1 MCYKKFL
8 HLSIFLIVSVFP
20 LFGSAQDRDG
30 TGENYPSRFDGVYIG
45 VDGAFASSKSEG
57 IVGPVAVR
65 VSIPGSPAFS
75 MSAGPFSFGGKDN
88 IPGGAIFAGY
98 GKTFGNLFIA
108 GEIAGG
114 YGSYDNTKAFTS
126 SNFNSD
132 IDVNQGYLGT
142 TARIGFLINPN
153 LLAYYHVGW
162 AHNWIEAKG
171 TVKTLS
177 FSLPNPSGAGP
188 PVPASASLNQSVKS
202 DLTFDGL
209 SFGIGFE
216 YALAD
221 LTGVEGIRFRFGYSR
236 IDYAKE
242 KFHYNANGLAGT
254 ELKEISVGGRSFP
267 DNSISI
273 QSNSIPAEA
282 DSGVHV
288 LFAGLSYRFRI

>member
-8 HLSIFLIVSVFP
+8 QFFIFLIASVFP
-20 LFGSAQDRDG
+20 LFGSAENRAG
-30 TGENYPSRFDGVYIG
+30 TMEKRLSRFDGVYIG
-45 VDGAFASSKSEG
+45 VDGAFASSKSKG
-57 IVGPVAVR
+57 VVGPVV
-65 VSIPGSPAFS
+65 VSVPVPGSSDSIP

-98 GKTFGNLFIA
+98 GKTFGSLFIA

-153 LLAYYHVGW
+153 LLAYYHMGW
-162 AHNWIEAKG
+162 AHNWIEAEG

-177 FSLPNPSGAGP
+177 FSLPNPRGGP
-188 PVPASASLNQSVKS
+188 PVPASASLNQSVKT

-209 SFGIGFE
+209 SFGVGFE

-221 LTGVEGIRFRFGYSR
+221 LTGVEGICFRFGYSR

-242 KFHYNANGLAGT
+242 RFHYNANGLAGT
-254 ELKEISVGGRSFP
+254 GLKDISAGGLPLP
-267 DNSISI
+267 DDSISI
-273 QSNSIPAEA
+273 QSGSIPAEA

-288 LFAGLSYRFRI
+288 MFAGLSYRFRI